1 MVGSS
6 RVLSRHFMPE
16 ASLSGEE
23 GLTATNDMQGGLR
36 VVRTIVSCAQPPH
49 HSLILHD
56 KPCEPMGKKFELD
69 DIPAFTNTSQ
79 HAEVLSKHT
88 LRGCSTQSMR
98 QMLYEWQ
105 GS

>member
-23 GLTATNDMQGGLR
+23 GLTATNDMQGGSR

-49 HSLILHD
+49 HSLVLHD
-56 KPCEPMGKKFELD
+56 KPC
-69 DIPAFTNTSQ
+69 
-79 HAEVLSKHT
+79 
-88 LRGCSTQSMR
+88 
-98 QMLYEWQ
+98 
-105 GS
+105 